1 MKVQQIKSV
10 CDKEVNIMNDICG
23 CSFSETEIEDLKLL
37 RDGILVERGIEM
49 IALLPKKELST
60 IIKIAALLPSPREM
74 KKILTESEKEL
85 SLGVEKSFEN
95 LHDAVEA
102 IRIAISQMIRG
113 KPYGLPIGTME
124 ALSIVIDKHSVEG
137 REYWTGELLKTLSND
152 RKLKEQINVWISCFD
167 EIKELIKIFDLSK
180 ENIKE
185 MFRKVLKENEEL
197 KNAYFWTQHFSNI
210 EDIVKTFDLSE
221 EARKM
226 FEGIIERNKKESP
239 DTCIEIAVKM
249 DIFINPQEFLEIADG
264 LFKKANKGNLR
275 GTYVNTACRTYEELK
290 KNYQFSS
297 RERILEK
304 HENTVL
310 NDRGI
315 NKVIR
320 TASKVIGFKYEKQG
334 FWDIHIGR

>member
-1 MKVQQIKSV
+1 MS
-10 CDKEVNIMNDICG
+10 NTCG
-23 CSFSETEIEDLKLL
+23 CSFSDKEIEDLGLL

-49 IALLPKKELST
+49 IATLPKKELST

-95 LHDAVEA
+95 LHNAVEA

-113 KPYGLPIGTME
+113 EPYTYPADTIKV
-124 ALSIVIDKHSVEG
+124 LSTVIDKHSAEE
-137 REYWTGELLKTLSND
+137 REYWAGELLETLSND
-152 RKLKEQINVWISCFD
+152 KKLRGQINTWIIYFD
-167 EIKELIKIFDLSK
+167 RIEELIKVFDLSK
-180 ENIKE
+180 EKIKE
-185 MFRKVLKENEEL
+185 MFKAVLRKNEKLED
-197 KNAYFWTQHFSNI
+197 ACFWTQYLSKIENI
-210 EDIVKTFDLSE
+210 AKTFDLSE
-221 EARKM
+221 EAREM
-226 FEGIIERNKKESP
+226 FKGIIERNKKESP

-249 DIFINPQEFLEIADG
+249 DISINSQEFLEIADG

-275 GTYVNTACRTYEELK
+275 GTYVNTACRTYKKLK
-290 KNYQFSS
+290 ENYQFGD

-310 NDRGI
+310 DDRGR